1 MTAPLPLAAPRR
13 PAPWSLAHALWL
25 CPFRPFFALAMLS
38 AWLLMGLWGGFL
50 LLGWPL
56 PVVPGGPFVWHAHEL
71 LLGFVL
77 AGLAGFVL
85 TAVPEFTGT
94 PPFSAWPVRW
104 LVLLWLLGR
113 GAFWSSGWWPGPA
126 MALSALA
133 HLGLLA
139 GLMALLAPRLWRDPD
154 RRHLSFFWT
163 LLALVGVVSGLYFD
177 ALRELSPARWLHVL
191 VGVFMA
197 LVVIAMSRISM
208 SIVNASIDELAARQG
223 EELAPYLARPPRR
236 NLALLTIGLFT
247 LAELWQAGG
256 LVSGW
261 LALAAACA
269 LLNLLNDWHVGRP
282 LLRRWPLMLYAV
294 YLLMAGGYALIGVA
308 VLSGA
313 FSPNA
318 GLHLLTTGVLG
329 LSIYVV
335 ICIAGYTHSGLEKG
349 GRAWVPVGAMLLV
362 ASALLRVGAY
372 AWQAQAMMGAAALLW
387 GAAFALQSAHM
398 LPVFWRSRADGA
410 SGCAGITT
418 A

>member
-1 MTAPLPLAAPRR
+1 MTAPLLQEAAPLPRA
-13 PAPWSLAHALWL
+13 APWSLAHALWL
-25 CPFRPFFALAMLS
+25 CPFRPFFALTMLS
-38 AWLLMGLWGGFL
+38 AWLLMGLCAGELRHGRK
-50 LLGWPL
+50 
-56 PVVPGGPFVWHAHEL
+56 HE
-71 LLGFVL
+71 
-77 AGLAGFVL
+77 AGHPRQHEAQQQL
-85 TAVPEFTGT
+85 
-94 PPFSAWPVRW
+94 VRL

-113 GAFWSSGWWPGPA
+113 LAFWCSGWWPGPA
-126 MALSALA
+126 LALSALA

-163 LLALVGVVSGLYFD
+163 LLALAGVVSGFYVD
-177 ALRELSPARWLHVL
+177 ALRDVSPARWLHLL

-197 LVVIAMSRISM
+197 LVVVAMSRISM
-208 SIVNASIDELAARQG
+208 SIVNASIDDLAARQS

-236 NLALLTIGLFT
+236 NLALLTIALFT
-247 LAELWQAGG
+247 LAEFWQAGG
-256 LVSGW
+256 PVSGW

-308 VLSGA
+308 VLSEA

-349 GRAWVPVGAMLLV
+349 GRAWVPLGAMLLV

-372 AWQAQAMMGAAALLW
+372 AGQAQAMMGAAALLW
-387 GAAFALQSAHM
+387 GAAFLLQSAHM
-398 LPVFWRSRADGA
+398 LPVFWRPRADGA

-418 A
+418 S